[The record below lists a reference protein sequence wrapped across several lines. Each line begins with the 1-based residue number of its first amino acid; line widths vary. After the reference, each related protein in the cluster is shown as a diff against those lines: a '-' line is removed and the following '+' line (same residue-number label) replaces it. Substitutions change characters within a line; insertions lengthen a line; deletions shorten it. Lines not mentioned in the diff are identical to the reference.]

1 MERITKQTFIPT
13 MGEYNSPKF
22 GVFVETATY
31 VPAKSMIESLMLA
44 GERLRCARAENYDS
58 DEVEPDFGFDTSVRD
73 FELSEIGSAISHGA
87 LNPQPI
93 SQQTV
98 VPESVPS
105 EASAE
110 AQIQS

>member
-1 MERITKQTFIPT
+1 MERITKETFIPQ

-31 VPAKSMIESLMLA
+31 VPAKSMIESLMMA
-44 GERLRCARAENYDS
+44 GERLRSARAENYDS
-58 DEVEPDFGFDTSVRD
+58 DEFEPDFGLDISVRD
-73 FELSEIGSAISHGA
+73 FDLSEIGSAISHGA

-93 SQQTV
+93 PQPVV

-105 EASAE
+105 EVSAE
-110 AQIQS
+110 QEIQS